1 MAQTVN
7 NEKVKKAVRES
18 IPLAIKSYTLPHETE
33 QNLEEILGIFLHEF
47 GQDAL
52 KDRLAYCM
60 KELTVNAKKANTKR
74 VYFREKDLDISNPQD
89 YAEGMKNF
97 KEETLSNIDHY
108 LQKQKEAGLYIKVV
122 FHARKDTFT
131 LSIRNNTEIS
141 RKEQMRVYDR
151 IARSRAFETMEEALS
166 TVLDDTEGAGL
177 GIVILVLMLKKMG
190 LDEDAFDIDV
200 ENGETVARIN
210 LPFSEVHLENL
221 NMLSDK
227 IVEEINDL
235 PQFPDNIIHLQHLI
249 NDPESEIN
257 EIAREISTDPSL
269 TGDLLKVVNSAQFM
283 LPKRVDNIVEAV
295 KLVGLRGLKNLL
307 YSYGTQKILKQ
318 QMKWLWDH
326 SYKVAFFAYQLAKN
340 FKRKKELTD
349 DSYVGGILHD
359 MGKIIFSEVHPH
371 LLDKISNFCEN
382 RGIERELFE
391 DLSAG
396 LNHAEIGGRVAEK
409 WNFPA
414 SLIQIIRYHHDPL
427 ECDREHTDA
436 VYTVYLANALVNM
449 EGGEITY
456 EQLHPSIL
464 ADFGIKGPEQVNM
477 IQERLSNAFEKE
489 TQRKERM

>member
-7 NEKVKKAVRES
+7 SEKVKKAVRES
-18 IPLAIKSYTLPHETE
+18 VPLAIKSYTLPHETE
-33 QNLEEILGIFLHEF
+33 QNLEEILKIFLHEF

-74 VYFREKDLDISNPQD
+74 VYFREKGLDISNPQD

-108 LQKQKEAGLYIKVV
+108 LQKQKESGLYIKVV
-122 FHARKDTFT
+122 FHASKDTFT

-200 ENGETVARIN
+200 ENGETVARIS
-210 LPFSEVHLENL
+210 LPFSDVHLENL
-221 NMLSDK
+221 NLLSDK
-227 IVEEINDL
+227 IVDEINEL
-235 PQFPDNIIHLQHLI
+235 PQFPDNIIHLQQLI

-257 EIAREISTDPSL
+257 EIAKEISTDPSL

-349 DSYVGGILHD
+349 DTYVGGILHD

-371 LLDKISNFCEN
+371 LLDKIGNFCEN
-382 RGIERELFE
+382 RGIDRELFE

-409 WNFPA
+409 WNFPS
-414 SLIQIIRYHHDPL
+414 SLIQIIRYHHDPMD
-427 ECDREHTDA
+427 CDREHTDA

-449 EGGEITY
+449 EEGEITY
-456 EQLHPSIL
+456 EQLNPAIL
-464 ADFGIKGPEQVNM
+464 ADFGIKGAEQIEM
-477 IQERLSNAFEKE
+477 IRERLSTAFEKE
-489 TQRKERM
+489 TERKERM

>member
-1 MAQTVN
+1 MAQKVN
-7 NEKVKKAVRES
+7 SEKVKKAVRES
-18 IPLAIKSYTLPHETE
+18 VPLAIKSYTLPHETE
-33 QNLEEILGIFLHEF
+33 QNLEDILGIFLHEF
-47 GQDAL
+47 GQDSL

-74 VYFREKDLDISNPQD
+74 VYFKEKGLDISNPAD

-97 KEETLSNIDHY
+97 KEETLSNINHY
-108 LQKQKEAGLYIKVV
+108 LEKQKEAGLYIKVV
-122 FHARKDTFT
+122 FHAKKNTFT

-190 LDEDAFDIDV
+190 LDEDSFDIDV
-200 ENGETVARIN
+200 ENGETVARIS
-210 LPFSEVHLENL
+210 LPFSEIHMENL
-221 NMLSDK
+221 NLLSDE
-227 IVEEINDL
+227 IVREINEL
-235 PQFPDNIIHLQHLI
+235 PQFPENIIHLQELI

-257 EIAREISTDPSL
+257 EIARDISTDPSL
-269 TGDLLKVVNSAQFM
+269 TADLLKVVNSAQFM

-318 QMKWLWDH
+318 QMRWLWDH

-349 DSYVGGILHD
+349 DAYVGGILHD

-371 LLDKISNFCEN
+371 LLDKISTFCDE
-382 RGIERELFE
+382 RGIDRELFE

-409 WNFPA
+409 WNFPT
-414 SLIQIIRYHHDPL
+414 SLIQIIRYHHDPM
-427 ECDREHTDA
+427 EADKEHND
-436 VYTVYLANALVNM
+436 VVNTVYLANAMVNM
-449 EGGEITY
+449 EDGEVTF
-456 EQLHPSIL
+456 EQLNPKIL
-464 ADFGIKGPEQVNM
+464 ADFGIKGREQVNL
-477 IQERLSNAFEKE
+477 IRERLSGAFEKE
-489 TQRKERM
+489 TEKKESM